1 MLSKIEFKK
10 RRDFGQIINDTF
22 TFIRQNFK
30 SLITI
35 YLIFCGLFVLGGMLS
50 MLLQQY
56 KTVNMFNNVDLNS
69 GASNISFTDRF
80 GFEYILA
87 ILFSLA
93 SYASTVVAIL
103 SYIAIYVQK
112 GNQTPTADEVWGY
125 FKNYF
130 LKVFGSSLLLSLMVG
145 VGLLFCLLPGLWL
158 IPFVSVVFPIMI
170 MENGSFGYSFNRSFK
185 LVKDNFW
192 LTFGTLIIIYIIV
205 YACMTVVILPTTLLS
220 MIGLFSHNR
229 PEMSL
234 VFTMLTT
241 VLQYLCQAFTIIPMV
256 TIALIYFNLL
266 EEKENTG
273 LMERISN
280 FGNTEKP
287 IDTRPEE
294 Y

>member
-1 MLSKIEFKK
+1 MLSKTEFKK

-22 TFIRQNFK
+22 TFIRQNFR
-30 SLITI
+30 SLMAT
-35 YLIFCGLFVLGGMLS
+35 YFIFCGIFVLGGMLS

-56 KTVNMFNNVDLNS
+56 KTVNMFNTVDLNS
-69 GASNISFTDRF
+69 GPRNISFTDRF
-80 GFEYILA
+80 GFEYLLA

-93 SYASTVVAIL
+93 SYAGTVVAIL
-103 SYIAIYVQK
+103 SYIAIYIQK
-112 GNQTPTADEVWGY
+112 GNQTPTTDEVWGY
-125 FKNYF
+125 FKYYF

-145 VGLLFCLLPGLWL
+145 VGFLFCLLPGLWL

-170 MENGSFGYSFNRSFK
+170 MENGTLGYSFNRSFK

-192 LTFGTLIIIYIIV
+192 LTFGTLIVVYIIV
-205 YACMTVVILPTTLLS
+205 YACMTIVILPTTLLS
-220 MIGLFSHNR
+220 MIGLFAHKK

-234 VFTMLTT
+234 IFTMLST
-241 VLQYLCQAFTIIPMV
+241 VLQYLCQVFTIIPMV
-256 TIALIYFNLL
+256 TVCLIYFNLL

-280 FGNTEKP
+280 FGNTEKS

>member
-30 SLITI
+30 SLITT
-35 YLIFCGLFVLGGMLS
+35 YFIFCGLFVLGGMLS

-56 KTVNMFNNVDLNS
+56 KTVNMFNNMDINS
-69 GASNISFTDRF
+69 GTRNISFIDRF

-87 ILFSLA
+87 IIFSLA
-93 SYASTVVAIL
+93 SYASTVVAVL
-103 SYIAIYVQK
+103 SYIAVYVQK
-112 GNQTPTADEVWGY
+112 GNQVATTDEVWGY
-125 FKNYF
+125 FKYYF
-130 LKVFGSSLLLSLMVG
+130 LKVFGSSLLLSLLVG
-145 VGLLFCLLPGLWL
+145 VGLLFCLIPGLWL
-158 IPFVSVVFPIMI
+158 LPFVSVIFPIMI
-170 MENGSFGYSFNRSFK
+170 MENGSLGYSFNRSFK

-192 LTFGTLIIIYIIV
+192 LTFGTLIIVYIIV
-205 YACMTVVILPTTLLS
+205 YACMTVVVLPTTLLS
-220 MIGLFSHNR
+220 MIGLFSHKR

-234 VFTMLTT
+234 IFTMLSTI
-241 VLQYLCQAFTIIPMV
+241 LQYLCQVFTIIPMV
-256 TIALIYFNLL
+256 TVALIYFNLL

-287 IDTRPEE
+287 MDTRPEE

>member
-30 SLITI
+30 SLITT
-35 YLIFCGLFVLGGMLS
+35 YFIFCGLFVLGGMLS

-56 KTVNMFNNVDLNS
+56 KTVNMFNNMDINS
-69 GASNISFTDRF
+69 GTRNISFIDRF

-87 ILFSLA
+87 IIFSLA
-93 SYASTVVAIL
+93 SYASTVVAVL
-103 SYIAIYVQK
+103 SYIAVYVQK
-112 GNQTPTADEVWGY
+112 GNQVATTDEVWGY
-125 FKNYF
+125 FKYYF
-130 LKVFGSSLLLSLMVG
+130 LKVFGSSLLLSLLVG
-145 VGLLFCLLPGLWL
+145 VGLLFCLIPGLWL
-158 IPFVSVVFPIMI
+158 LPFVSVIFPIMI
-170 MENGSFGYSFNRSFK
+170 MENGSLGYSFNRSFK

-192 LTFGTLIIIYIIV
+192 LTFGTLIIVYIIV
-205 YACMTVVILPTTLLS
+205 YACMTVVVLPTTLLS
-220 MIGLFSHNR
+220 MIGLFSHKR

-234 VFTMLTT
+234 IFTMLST
-241 VLQYLCQAFTIIPMV
+241 VLQYLCQVFTIIPMV
-256 TIALIYFNLL
+256 TVALIYFNLL

-287 IDTRPEE
+287 MDTRPEE

>member
-1 MLSKIEFKK
+1 MLSKTEFKK

-22 TFIRQNFK
+22 TFIRQNFR
-30 SLITI
+30 SLMTT
-35 YLIFCGLFVLGGMLS
+35 YFIFCGIFVLGGMLS

-56 KTVNMFNNVDLNS
+56 KTVNMFNTADLNS
-69 GASNISFTDRF
+69 GPRNIRFTDRF
-80 GFEYILA
+80 GFEYLLA

-103 SYIAIYVQK
+103 SYIAIYIQK
-112 GNQTPTADEVWGY
+112 GNQIPTTDEVWGY
-125 FKNYF
+125 FKYYF

-158 IPFVSVVFPIMI
+158 IPFVSLVFPIMI
-170 MENGSFGYSFNRSFK
+170 MENGTFGYSFNRSFQ

-192 LTFGTLIIIYIIV
+192 LTFGTLIIVYIIV
-205 YACMTVVILPTTLLS
+205 YACMMIVILPTTLLS
-220 MIGLFSHNR
+220 MIGLFAHKK

-234 VFTMLTT
+234 IFTMLST
-241 VLQYLCQAFTIIPMV
+241 VLQYLCQVFTIIPMV
-256 TIALIYFNLL
+256 TVCLIYFNLL

-280 FGNTEKP
+280 FGNTEKS